1 MKLSFEREVEARL
14 DGRPHLLPLF
24 DHVLRIPQRV
34 WEYRPTLFVVIN
46 AIRNLEKAMGVPA
59 EDLTRVPQGIL
70 PRYGAWLEI
79 HDLAQPGNTHALTV
93 PYGALDAR
101 ILRDLWQSDIRVR
114 GDLVFREIDRHN
126 ERLEESRRRAQRNV
140 AGALARESRLAFAN
154 ASWGTS
160 IFGPR

>member
-46 AIRNLEKAMGVPA
+46 TIRNLEKAMGVPA

-79 HDLAQPGNTHALTV
+79 HDLAQMVATKYAPNGKLRALSRKNWKMYEMDDWNWLDEDGAVLSRVSGKAVWEATLAKYCDLGCDLPRGNVDLT
-93 PYGALDAR
+93 GLTEA
-101 ILRDLWQSDIRVR
+101 
-114 GDLVFREIDRHN
+114 
-126 ERLEESRRRAQRNV
+126 
-140 AGALARESRLAFAN
+140 
-154 ASWGTS
+154 
-160 IFGPR
+160 